1 MIIPSGSKI
10 GLVMACQHP
19 CTAVTEWPEQEPGE
33 SAEIGNDTH
42 GALET
47 VALGEAPAKLSSDKA
62 RAAYLRGREILDA
75 LMDAGESWMLVPELA
90 IAYHVET
97 STARPLKKAHHR
109 DYSDLRTG
117 EIPATLDLVGARRG
131 DLLVL
136 DWKTGLKI
144 EHDGRTTWQMRFCG
158 LAAARM
164 FGASDVRVTLAYIGD
179 SYQGTPSV
187 LLDAWDLDEA
197 AQEPRDLWRK
207 IHAGPQPPKPGPHCT
222 RDYCPLIGQCEATRA
237 ALASL
242 APTPIERV
250 TRENAAKAWELLPRA
265 EAALKAVK
273 AEILKLAS
281 REPKS
286 EAKRS

>member
-1 MIIPSGSKI
+1 
-10 GLVMACQHP
+10 
-19 CTAVTEWPEQEPGE
+19 
-33 SAEIGNDTH
+33 
-42 GALET
+42 
-47 VALGEAPAKLSSDKA
+47 
-62 RAAYLRGREILDA
+62 
-75 LMDAGESWMLVPELA
+75 MLVPELA

-197 AQEPRDLWRK
+197 AQELRDLWRK

-281 REPKS
+281 REPIELASGKRLVIVERETES
-286 EAKRS
+286 VDSSKAWPVLVEELGANAEACVERATSKAAIERGVGRAQAKHVIAALAKAGAIKTSKWTQIKEV